1 MMLVSFLLLVS
12 VFGSKV
18 KAINN
23 LEGTHRQITKS
34 IRDGGIS
41 SIDSM
46 TEHQYLGKSGFFED
60 FYF

>member
-12 VFGSKV
+12 VIGSKV
-18 KAINN
+18 NAINN
-23 LEGTHRQITKS
+23 LEGTRRSITKS
-34 IRDGGIS
+34 IRDAGIS